1 MTHTLL
7 PVVAFTFVLAVVLV
21 QAANLYHRLRGRAE
35 SNGGD
40 RR

>member
-7 PVVAFTFVLAVVLV
+7 PVVAFTFVLAAVVTV
-21 QAANLYHRLRGRAE
+21 GANLYHRLRGTAE

-40 RR
+40 SA